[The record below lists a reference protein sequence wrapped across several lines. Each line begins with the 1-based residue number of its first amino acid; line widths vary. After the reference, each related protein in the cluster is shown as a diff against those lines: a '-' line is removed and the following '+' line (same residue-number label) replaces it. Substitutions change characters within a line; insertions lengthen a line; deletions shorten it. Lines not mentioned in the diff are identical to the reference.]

1 MYAAEALLA
10 LEYLH
15 SLDILYRDL
24 KASNILISED
34 GHIRLSD
41 FGLSKEGVKEYDRGA
56 RSFCGSVAYMPPE
69 ILRNQGHGKAVDL
82 YLLGIFIFEML
93 VGQPPFSGKDE

>member
-1 MYAAEALLA
+1 VLLA

-15 SLDILYRDL
+15 SLDIIYRDL
-24 KASNILISED
+24 KAQNILIGED

-41 FGLSKEGVKEYDRGA
+41 FGLSKEGVKDYDKGA

-69 ILRNQGHGKAVDL
+69 ILRN
-82 YLLGIFIFEML
+82 
-93 VGQPPFSGKDE
+93 